1 MIEQNQLIA
10 NISSD
15 NTLIGDIGKTI
26 EIIRPTL
33 IEKNITANGEY
44 NASTDEV
51 DGYSK
56 VNVNVP
62 EPTGTI
68 DIITN
73 AIHNVK
79 EYEFANVNV
88 PLGLEYESGTY
99 TPTEDTQRPTINFS
113 RTHTNTPVFVMI
125 MGSSSERPATGGL
138 GFWYYIDYEKTLGA
152 TIPYSA
158 STNYYEL
165 VYLYYIRTGTT
176 YTGTNAQL
184 RYPSSETTD
193 TSPNYPR
200 YFVTPSNFK
209 PGVSGT
215 SQATFV
221 ANTQY
226 KWIAIWK

>member
-1 MIEQNQLIA
+1 MIETQELIA

-15 NTLIGDIGKTI
+15 NTLEGDIGKTL

-33 IEKNITANGEY
+33 MEKSIAANGEY
-44 NASTDEV
+44 NASSDEV

-68 DIITN
+68 ELFTN

-79 EYEFANVNV
+79 NYEFANVNV
-88 PLGLEYESGTY
+88 PLGLDYETGTY
-99 TPTEDTQRPTINFS
+99 TPTSDTQRPTISFS
-113 RTHTNTPVFVMI
+113 RTHTDMPIFVMI
-125 MGSSSERPATGGL
+125 MDSSSTRPTTGGL
-138 GFWYYIDYEKTLGA
+138 GFWHYIDYEKTLGA
-152 TIPYSA
+152 IIPF
-158 STNYYEL
+158 STSTSYYETI
-165 VYLYYIRTGTT
+165 YLYYLRTSTT
-176 YTGTNAQL
+176 FSGTNAQL

-193 TSPNYPR
+193 VSSSYPR
-200 YFVTPSNFK
+200 YHVTPSNFK
-209 PGVSGT
+209 PGCSGST
-215 SQATFV
+215 YADFK